1 MIFHPFNDFDWL
13 CLFLLFRFKKHISVY
28 YILMALADILMP
40 LSVNVY
46 TRNSTVLIELSA
58 LLRNLFGSHFDPEIR
73 REFIKQCPQIEKLY
87 SISIQTF
94 RNIGCV
100 LM

>member
-1 MIFHPFNDFDWL
+1 MIFYPFNDFDWL

-46 TRNSTVLIELSA
+46 TRNSTVLIKLSA
-58 LLRNLFGSHFDPEIR
+58 LLRNLLEVT
-73 REFIKQCPQIEKLY
+73 L
-87 SISIQTF
+87 IQ
-94 RNIGCV
+94 NYAGN
-100 LM
+100 

>member
-1 MIFHPFNDFDWL
+1 MIFYPFNDFDWL

-46 TRNSTVLIELSA
+46 TRNSTVLIKLSA
-58 LLRNLFGSHFDPEIR
+58 LLRNLLEVT
-73 REFIKQCPQIEKLY
+73 L
-87 SISIQTF
+87 IQNYAGNSSSNVH
-94 RNIGCV
+94 R
-100 LM
+100 

>member
-1 MIFHPFNDFDWL
+1 MIFYPFNDFDWL

-46 TRNSTVLIELSA
+46 TRNSTVLIKLSA
-58 LLRNLFGSHFDPEIR
+58 LLRNLLEVT
-73 REFIKQCPQIEKLY
+73 L
-87 SISIQTF
+87 IQNYAGNSSSTVH
-94 RNIGCV
+94 R
-100 LM
+100 